1 MAVSNLVT
9 TGGLS
14 QSDLITEPVWTLLGS
29 YASTSGTSTIS
40 ITGLPSGY
48 RKFRIMAWGISGS
61 TGSYIRMRF
70 NNDSSNYYYSMI
82 TAYTANSSSYQTFFN
97 SATVPYTAFAM
108 QAWAATANP
117 RYLFLDINNPS
128 STTDFKFFTG
138 KTIYQ
143 TSTYQ
148 TEDLYGFVPITSAI
162 SSIQFWAES
171 GTLNTSSGTYG
182 IYVYGAK

>member
-61 TGSYIRMRF
+61 TGSYIRMR
-70 NNDSSNYYYSMI
+70 
-82 TAYTANSSSYQTFFN
+82 SYQTFFN